1 MGACGTAAAES
12 TARVAQA
19 REFRM
24 LALTSVCSV
33 VAASRRVQ
41 SLGKEE
47 IMTVRVVLA
56 LAVLGIAGLLFSGCE
71 PAVPEKYIHVTVE
84 DIVENPNR
92 YVGDFVCFDASVSS
106 LNKYPDGN
114 FYYIAEGEYGKV
126 LNVNTTRHPE
136 TKLKYRI
143 WGGVQ
148 MAADSYLPV
157 LVEADREAWVPLYQN
172 PVIIGVLIA
181 VVVAVVILLTVQLTR
196 RQPDTTRPPGPDPYG
211 ADEWEK
217 PSVPFTDN
225 DVDDDATVVQKHPP
239 DDVSGTMTWM
249 NGRLVVLNGPDE
261 GKELNMPGYPMREGA
276 VMTIGRKNVTGAR
289 RWAHIKV
296 HTDIKTVSRMQAEIW
311 YIAGRTIIKNLAE
324 PNPTRLNGETLMVG
338 QREELNYGDV
348 ISMGELELRYVEP
361 SHKQ

>member
-1 MGACGTAAAES
+1 
-12 TARVAQA
+12 
-19 REFRM
+19 M
-24 LALTSVCSV
+24 LALASVCSV
-33 VAASRRVQ
+33 VAASKRVQ

-47 IMTVRVVLA
+47 IMTVRVIMA

-71 PAVPEKYIHVTVE
+71 PAVPENYIHVTVE
-84 DIVENPNR
+84 DIVESPNDF
-92 YVGDFVCFDASVSS
+92 VGDFVWFDASVSN
-106 LNKYPDGN
+106 LNKHPDGN
-114 FYYIAEGEYGKV
+114 FYYIAQGEYGKA
-126 LNVNTTRHPE
+126 LNVNTTGHPK

-143 WGGVQ
+143 WGGVR

-157 LVEADREAWVPLYQN
+157 LVETDREAWVPWHQN

-181 VVVAVVILLTVQLTR
+181 VVLAVVILLTVQLTR
-196 RQPDTTRPPGPDPYG
+196 RQPDPYG

-217 PSVPFTDN
+217 PPVPFTDN

-261 GKELNMPGYPMREGA
+261 DKELNMPGYPMREGA
-276 VMTIGRKNVTGAR
+276 VMTIGRKSVTGAR

-361 SHKQ
+361 SHMQ